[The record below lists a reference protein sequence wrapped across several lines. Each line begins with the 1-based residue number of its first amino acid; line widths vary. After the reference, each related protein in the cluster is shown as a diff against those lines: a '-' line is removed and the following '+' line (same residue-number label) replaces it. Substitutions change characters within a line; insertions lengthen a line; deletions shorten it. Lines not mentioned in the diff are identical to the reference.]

1 MPILFGVQ
9 ASTLISITVCMIK
22 NDRITALDPAR
33 NLAGLIMGEMRAIS
47 GIQFPERR
55 HILVKN
61 LNPELWTTSID
72 KRKIGIYS
80 IIDGRQRRQE

>member
-33 NLAGLIMGEMRAIS
+33 NLAGLIIGRCDYFRNTI
-47 GIQFPERR
+47 P
-55 HILVKN
+55 
-61 LNPELWTTSID
+61 
-72 KRKIGIYS
+72 RKAAYFG
-80 IIDGRQRRQE
+80 